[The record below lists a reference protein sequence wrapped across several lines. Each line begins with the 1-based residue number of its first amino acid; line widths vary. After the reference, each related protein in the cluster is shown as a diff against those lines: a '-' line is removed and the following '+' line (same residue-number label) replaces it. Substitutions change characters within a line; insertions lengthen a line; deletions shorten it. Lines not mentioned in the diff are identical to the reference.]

1 MGEKGE
7 TGKLEDKFS
16 LIVVLSNNQNGLYST
31 TIDTIRL
38 INISFNY
45 TKKFVL
51 IFTFLNFYPFYF
63 YQFYRYD

>member
-51 IFTFLNFYPFYF
+51 IFMFLNFCPFYF